1 MDMKAISNNFSES
14 QAVIEALN
22 AGADMICNPISII
35 EQSDLARI
43 EKMYSEIENALNSGK
58 LSKSRLDNAV
68 LRIVQLKKDYGILDK
83 KYYRPTDTD
92 LKIIRSK
99 LENPEFYTFKNR
111 IKN

>member
-1 MDMKAISNNFSES
+1 
-14 QAVIEALN
+14 
-22 AGADMICNPISII
+22 
-35 EQSDLARI
+35 
-43 EKMYSEIENALNSGK
+43 MYSEIEDALNSGK

-99 LENPEFYTFKNR
+99 LENPEFYTFKNK